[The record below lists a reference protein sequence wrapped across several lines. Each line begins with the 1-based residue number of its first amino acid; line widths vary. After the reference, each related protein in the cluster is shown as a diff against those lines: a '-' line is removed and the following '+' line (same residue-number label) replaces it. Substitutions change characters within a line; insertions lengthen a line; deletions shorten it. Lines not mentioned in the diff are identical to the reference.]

1 MLQQKSC
8 SRTVEIPGGGG
19 SSKTPLE
26 RKFLRGGGCKPKTFR
41 GRGMDIFWNH
51 TFLGR
56 FIFGGREVLI
66 FGRDFASENA
76 APERMWVK
84 DGGMELPLCS

>member
-1 MLQQKSC
+1 
-8 SRTVEIPGGGG
+8 
-19 SSKTPLE
+19 
-26 RKFLRGGGCKPKTFR
+26 
-41 GRGMDIFWNH
+41 MDIFWNH